1 MSRAT
6 DRDTFRVS
14 LDTPAMFRRLK
25 IFIYLSKLFRSLD
38 NLVLDSVSM
47 NEIYEFNLL
56 PISHSLFL
64 FLHSKEG

>member
-1 MSRAT
+1 MRLVSRAT
-6 DRDTFRVS
+6 DRDTFRVT

-47 NEIYEFNLL
+47 NEF
-56 PISHSLFL
+56 H
-64 FLHSKEG
+64 

>member
-1 MSRAT
+1 MRLVSRAT
-6 DRDTFRVS
+6 DRDTFRVT

-47 NEIYEFNLL
+47 NEIHEFNL
-56 PISHSLFL
+56 PILNLCFC
-64 FLHSKEG
+64 